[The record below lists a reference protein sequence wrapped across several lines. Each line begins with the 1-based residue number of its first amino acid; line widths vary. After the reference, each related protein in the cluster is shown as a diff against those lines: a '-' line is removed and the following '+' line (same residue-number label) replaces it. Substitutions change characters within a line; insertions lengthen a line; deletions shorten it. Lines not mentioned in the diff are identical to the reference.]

1 VASAFLVSIY
11 GILEHYGIDR
21 NLWVQDVQSR
31 VFSTLGQPNW
41 LAAWLVALMPITWA
55 LVLRF
60 KNFDLRFTKKS
71 SWPWIFLS
79 SLFFLTLL
87 YTRSRSG
94 LLGFAAADVIFWT
107 GVGWFAWK
115 GKNALGNRGL
125 KTFIICHLSFI
136 ILAMASGTPWTPSI
150 QELINKNKTTEGQLS
165 QVAKPA
171 GPALE
176 VGGTESGQIRKIVW
190 RGALN
195 LWRDYPILGTGV
207 ETFAFSYY
215 SARPIE
221 HNLVSEWEYLY
232 NKAHNE
238 YLNYAATTG
247 TVGLLAY
254 SLLIGFILFLLGK
267 KVKSQKSPASPS
279 EAGRAKVNSKSQNYE
294 SYDNNLSFNIYHL
307 AFLSGFS
314 SILVTNFFGFSV
326 VPVSLLFFLYPAF
339 ALRLA
344 PLAQGK
350 LENNQ
355 KASPISIGQKVLITI
370 VLILA
375 SYLIILT
382 ARYWYADLLYAKG
395 KLENDSANFVS
406 AKELLDR
413 AISFSSYE
421 AVYWDELSQA
431 STQIALALNEEGQIE
446 LANKFTQMA
455 IAQSDESIKL
465 SPANVNLKRTRASMF
480 IKLSTININY
490 LLNAR
495 DTLISAAEQAP
506 TDAQMLYNLALAY
519 VRTDEVDKALETLQK
534 TVEVKKNYRNAWL
547 AMALLHIDSGE
558 KESAKQELMYILENI
573 EPDDPIAKQELE
585 ELEK

>member
-1 VASAFLVSIY
+1 
-11 GILEHYGIDR
+11 
-21 NLWVQDVQSR
+21 
-31 VFSTLGQPNW
+31 
-41 LAAWLVALMPITWA
+41 
-55 LVLRF
+55 LR
-60 KNFDLRFTKKS
+60 K
-71 SWPWIFLS
+71 
-79 SLFFLTLL
+79 
-87 YTRSRSG
+87 
-94 LLGFAAADVIFWT
+94 
-107 GVGWFAWK
+107 GV
-115 GKNALGNRGL
+115 
-125 KTFIICHLSFI
+125 
-136 ILAMASGTPWTPSI
+136 
-150 QELINKNKTTEGQLS
+150 
-165 QVAKPA
+165 
-171 GPALE
+171 
-176 VGGTESGQIRKIVW
+176 
-190 RGALN
+190 
-195 LWRDYPILGTGV
+195 
-207 ETFAFSYY
+207 
-215 SARPIE
+215 
-221 HNLVSEWEYLY
+221 
-232 NKAHNE
+232 
-238 YLNYAATTG
+238 
-247 TVGLLAY
+247 
-254 SLLIGFILFLLGK
+254 
-267 KVKSQKSPASPS
+267 
-279 EAGRAKVNSKSQNYE
+279 
-294 SYDNNLSFNIYHL
+294 
-307 AFLSGFS
+307 
-314 SILVTNFFGFSV
+314 
-326 VPVSLLFFLYPAF
+326 
-339 ALRLA
+339 LRLA